1 MADKMMRIA
10 GRGEDGLAKAVK
22 TDNEGVL
29 QQRGQNSIAYSNYER
44 TEIKVGESL
53 KLQFNT
59 TSPYLE
65 LNVRFEASSK
75 YTVRQVSFER
85 QASVSDFY
93 LADTT
98 IFNGINLYGSHM
110 ISTTGNRQEVHI
122 KNTGTTPI
130 YVLACV
136 CREIETDKSRFPV
149 AKNRFEA
156 VPFGGTTSPTFST
169 VNPIVSGLIDVS
181 KMEDLNVYVA
191 NTTGVKVWLNVIF
204 ETENGQYNS
213 MFYDWNTDTWK
224 QTYLKVNAIELAS
237 ASGAIYNLG
246 SHPDMYWLK
255 DLHVKAIRLRF
266 VPEAVSTTG
275 QLRVWL
281 GGKERNE

>member
-1 MADKMMRIA
+1 MMRMA

-22 TDNEGVL
+22 TDNEGTL
-29 QQRGQNSIAYSNYER
+29 QQRGKNSIVYSSYTR

-110 ISTTGNRQEVHI
+110 ISTTGNRQELHI
-122 KNTGTTPI
+122 KNIGTTPI

-149 AKNRFEA
+149 ARNRFES
-156 VPFGGTTSPTFST
+156 VSFGGTTSPTFTTTSS
-169 VNPIVSGLIDVS
+169 IVSGVLDVS
-181 KMEDLNVYVA
+181 KMEDINIYVENA
-191 NTTGVKVWLNVIF
+191 TDVKVWLNVII
-204 ETENGQYNS
+204 ETDEGQYNHKY
-213 MFYDWNTDTWK
+213 YDWNTDTWK
-224 QTYLKVNAIELAS
+224 RPFLKSSPLEL
-237 ASGAIYNLG
+237 GADKGFLYNLG
-246 SHPDMYWLK
+246 THPDMYWLK
-255 DLHVKAIRLRF
+255 DLHVKGIRLRF
-266 VPEAVSTTG
+266 VPEAISTTG
-275 QLRVWL
+275 SLKVWI

>member
-1 MADKMMRIA
+1 MADKMMRIS
-10 GRGEDGLAKAVK
+10 GRGENGTAKAIK
-22 TDNEGVL
+22 TDDNGVL
-29 QQRGQNSIAYSNYER
+29 QQRGKNSIVYSSYTR

-65 LNVRFEASSK
+65 LNVRFEYASK

-93 LADTT
+93 LADAT

-110 ISTTGNRQEVHI
+110 ISTTGNRQELHI
-122 KNTGTTPI
+122 KNIGTTPI

-149 AKNRFEA
+149 AKNRFE
-156 VPFGGTTSPTFST
+156 PISFGGTTSPTFST
-169 VNPIVSGLIDVS
+169 TTPIISGLIDVS

-191 NTTGVKVWLNVIF
+191 NTTGVKVWFNVIF
-204 ETENGQYNS
+204 ETEDSQYNPW
-213 MFYDWNTDTWK
+213 FYDWNTDTWK
-224 QTYLKVNAIELAS
+224 QMYLKVGGIELAS
-237 ASGAIYNLG
+237 ASGGIYNLG

-255 DLHVKAIRLRF
+255 DLHVKSFRLRF
-266 VPEAVSTTG
+266 VPEATSTTG
-275 QLRVWL
+275 SLKVWI